1 MKLNRFEVVSGK
13 CIKEISGQ
21 SRIGYSMSD
30 TTDFYDM
37 DEWLKKGG
45 YQGATISF
53 YDYGN
58 GKVYEPFPKQRNVL
72 YGTPVY
78 LKNSFWFLQGNF
90 NSGKITLFKY
100 LPDKIP
106 ELIVQFNI
114 TDVNLYNLRITGEDD
129 VYVTSEDIEFISYY
143 PDSFQFSK
151 NPNESVSMVADE
163 KVYLSAWV
171 EEGWNDENDCA
182 TEEYK
187 YYEKVIA
194 RDFKGNVLSETLGSL
209 HQHADGTWWIA

>member
-1 MKLNRFEVVSGK
+1 MR
-13 CIKEISGQ
+13 
-21 SRIGYSMSD
+21 D

-114 TDVNLYNLRITGEDD
+114 TDVICIICVLPERIMFTLQAR
-129 VYVTSEDIEFISYY
+129 TLS
-143 PDSFQFSK
+143 
-151 NPNESVSMVADE
+151 
-163 KVYLSAWV
+163 LSATIQIV
-171 EEGWNDENDCA
+171 LNFPR
-182 TEEYK
+182 TLM
-187 YYEKVIA
+187 KV
-194 RDFKGNVLSETLGSL
+194 
-209 HQHADGTWWIA
+209 